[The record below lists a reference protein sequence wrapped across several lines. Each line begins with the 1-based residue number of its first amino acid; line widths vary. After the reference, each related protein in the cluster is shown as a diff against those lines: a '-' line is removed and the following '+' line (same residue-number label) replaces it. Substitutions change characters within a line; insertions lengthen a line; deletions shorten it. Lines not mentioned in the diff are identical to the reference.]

1 MRLPSCLACHLFATL
16 LLLMGSRDAEAAEV
30 KLFYPSALRSIVG
43 ALGPQFQKEIGH
55 TLVATV
61 DVPAALKK
69 RIDAGEAF
77 DVTVLNPNQIDELIS
92 SGKVIRATRVDF
104 ARTGVGVGV
113 RAGAPKPNISTV
125 EAFRNTLLKAKSV
138 VHVQGGPSAAHLAKV
153 LAQMGIAE
161 EMKSKLRPE
170 RAGFTAQPVAN
181 GEADLVIVNMAS
193 ILGSAGVDLVGPIP
207 AELQAWITFTT
218 GVSSAAAHPEPSRAL
233 AQYLTTPSA
242 AAVIKAKGMEPL
254 RK

>member
-1 MRLPSCLACHLFATL
+1 MFL
-16 LLLMGSRDAEAAEV
+16 LSLGLMENRSAGAAEI
-30 KLFYPSALRSIVG
+30 KIFHPSALRSIVG
-43 ALGPQFQKEIGH
+43 TLGPQFQKETGH

-61 DVPAALKK
+61 DVPATLKK

-77 DVTVLNPNQIDELIS
+77 DVAVLDPNQIDELIS
-92 SGKVIRATRVDF
+92 SGKVISATRVDF

-113 RAGAPKPNISTV
+113 RAGTPKPDISTV
-125 EAFRNTLLKAKSV
+125 ESFKNTLLKARSV

-153 LAQMGIAE
+153 LAQLGIAE

-170 RAGFTAQPVAN
+170 RAGFTTQPVAK

-193 ILGSAGVDLVGPIP
+193 ILGSAGVELVGPIP

-218 GVSSAAAHPEPSRAL
+218 GVSSTAAHPEPSRML
-233 AQYLTTPSA
+233 AQYFTTPAA

-254 RK
+254 AK